1 MRIALSCNPL
11 GKANLEKK
19 NMTSAQEKAFA
30 ATGCDVRFDNLTR
43 QLFATDA
50 SIYQI
55 EPIGVAFP
63 RSAQQASAVIRAAA
77 DGNISITPRGA
88 GTSLVGNAI
97 GEGLIV
103 DFSRYNRQITDLD
116 LEKRTVRAG
125 AGVVLDQLNAFLK
138 PHGFCFGP
146 DVATSS
152 RATLGGMIANNSSG
166 AHVPVYGTTADH
178 VVSTEIILVDGRILK
193 IGPAHNSLGAEREKI
208 DKLIRTCVAEISE
221 RMPPGLLKRW
231 PGYGLERFLRAP
243 DNLNE
248 ILAGSEGTLAAIF
261 SAELKISLLPREK
274 GLGLIFFASVD
285 EAMQATVEL
294 LDLKPAAI
302 EHIDRPLL
310 DQTKSQLHF
319 QAARDLL
326 ELDSEPCESILL
338 VEFYDLGSAATYRRF
353 ESADVSAHSKF
364 SNIAER
370 LALLQSRR
378 LGLRTKIL
386 TDPHEMDL
394 VWSVRKAGLSL
405 LTGCIGAAKPVA
417 FIEDAAVRPAQLPE
431 YVRGLQSIMKPLG
444 LEASYYGHAAS
455 GLLHVRPVLDLHS
468 AADLK
473 KFRQVADQTSALV
486 RQFKGSLSAE
496 HGVGTA
502 RTEYMR
508 EQLGDELLGVMREIK
523 RAFDPKNIFNPG
535 KIFEVGSAQRVETN
549 RIDNH
554 LRENFTKPLELSFT
568 PRLAFAFKDRSF
580 IGNLEQCNGCG
591 GCRKDTPIMCPT
603 FIATGEE
610 IMSTRGR
617 ANIIRAALE
626 MRFGVR
632 SRRRGIAA
640 FKSADTSA
648 HSKDPL
654 RSAELDAALSNCL
667 SCKGC
672 TPECPS
678 NVNLALLKAEMLYA
692 RHQRDG
698 LPLRER
704 IFSSV
709 DLLGRLGCAMPSFA
723 NAIVDLAPMRAIMEK
738 TLGISAKRSLPH
750 YTSERF
756 DRWFQERSSVAA
768 LYERRTNNATVADR
782 RYRRGRVIL
791 WDDTFVRYH
800 EPHIG
805 IAAVKVLETLGFEV
819 SLVKNRKCCGR
830 PAFSQGNLDAA
841 ARVGKHNVDLLNSA
855 GSQQST
861 NPPSPSYGAASN
873 SQLSAPPILFLEP
886 SCWSMFVD
894 DYRELKIDNAE
905 QVAARCFL
913 FEKFIDDLLDREPGA
928 LQFKD
933 RPASSGQDQQVNVA
947 IHPHCHAKSLMDP
960 AFMARLVERLPG
972 RKAQLLDTGCCGMA
986 GAFGALAEKYELS
999 VQVAADLLDKID
1011 KQHPD
1016 IVVASGTSCRHQIS
1030 DLTNVH
1036 PKHMAE
1042 LIADALL

>member
-1 MRIALSCNPL
+1 
-11 GKANLEKK
+11 
-19 NMTSAQEKAFA
+19 MTSAQQQSLFTASNCEVA
-30 ATGCDVRFDNLTR
+30 FDNLTR
-43 QLFATDA
+43 QLYATDA

-55 EPIGVAFP
+55 EPLAVAFP
-63 RSAQQASAVIRAAA
+63 KDARQARAVIEAAGQA
-77 DGNISITPRGA
+77 GIPVIPRGA
-88 GTSLVGNAI
+88 GTGLVGGAI
-97 GEGLIV
+97 GEGLVI
-103 DFSRYNRQITDLD
+103 DFARHNRQITELN
-116 LEKRTVRAG
+116 LANRTVRVG

-178 VVSTEIILVDGRILK
+178 VVSTEIVLVDGRILNV
-193 IGPAHNSLGAEREKI
+193 GPTHNSLRAERDKI
-208 DKLIRTCVAEISE
+208 DKLICTHVAEISE

-248 ILAGSEGTLAAIF
+248 ILAGSEGTPAAIF

-285 EAMQATVEL
+285 EAMEATVEL

-338 VEFYDLGSAATYRRF
+338 VEFY
-353 ESADVSAHSKF
+353 EDV
-364 SNIAER
+364 AER
-370 LALLQSRR
+370 LSLLQSRR
-378 LGLRTKIL
+378 LGLRTKICR
-386 TDPHEMDL
+386 DAHEMDL
-394 VWSVRKAGLSL
+394 VWSVRKACLSL
-405 LTGCIGAAKPVA
+405 LTGCVGAAKPVA
-417 FIEDAAVRPAQLPE
+417 FIEDAAVRPAQLPA
-431 YVRGLQSIMKPLG
+431 YVAGLKSIMKPLG

-468 AADLK
+468 ASDLK
-473 KFRQVADQTSALV
+473 KFRQVANETSALV

-535 KIFEVGSAQRVETN
+535 KIFEVGSAQRVDQTPQRVETN

-554 LRENFTKPLELSFT
+554 LRENFTKPLELPFA

-626 MRFGVR
+626 LRVNG
-632 SRRRGIAA
+632 
-640 FKSADTSA
+640 
-648 HSKDPL
+648 HDPL
-654 RSAELDAALSNCL
+654 KSAELDAALSNCL

-678 NVNLALLKAEMLYA
+678 NVNLALLKAELMHA
-692 RHQRDG
+692 RWRRDG
-698 LPLRER
+698 LPLRE
-704 IFSSV
+704 
-709 DLLGRLGCAMPSFA
+709 
-723 NAIVDLAPMRAIMEK
+723 
-738 TLGISAKRSLPH
+738 
-750 YTSERF
+750 
-756 DRWFQERSSVAA
+756 
-768 LYERRTNNATVADR
+768 
-782 RYRRGRVIL
+782 
-791 WDDTFVRYH
+791 
-800 EPHIG
+800 
-805 IAAVKVLETLGFEV
+805 
-819 SLVKNRKCCGR
+819 
-830 PAFSQGNLDAA
+830 
-841 ARVGKHNVDLLNSA
+841 
-855 GSQQST
+855 
-861 NPPSPSYGAASN
+861 
-873 SQLSAPPILFLEP
+873 
-886 SCWSMFVD
+886 
-894 DYRELKIDNAE
+894 
-905 QVAARCFL
+905 
-913 FEKFIDDLLDREPGA
+913 
-928 LQFKD
+928 
-933 RPASSGQDQQVNVA
+933 
-947 IHPHCHAKSLMDP
+947 
-960 AFMARLVERLPG
+960 
-972 RKAQLLDTGCCGMA
+972 
-986 GAFGALAEKYELS
+986 
-999 VQVAADLLDKID
+999 
-1011 KQHPD
+1011 
-1016 IVVASGTSCRHQIS
+1016 
-1030 DLTNVH
+1030 
-1036 PKHMAE
+1036 
-1042 LIADALL
+1042 